1 MKLIERAGL
10 SAMWLHVNLLW
21 WRWAHREISP
31 LHPDVPKVMHR
42 VRDLEAQLEGRM

>member
-1 MKLIERAGL
+1 MVLHIKLAFY
-10 SAMWLHVNLLW
+10 
-21 WRWAHREISP
+21 RWAAAEIHP